1 MSASQ
6 FRILSLNC
14 RRFERYDK
22 LLNIKNYCELYS
34 PNLICFQE
42 IFIPNY
48 LAVFSEDYE
57 VYVNVETNQKIGTA
71 LAIRKGI
78 KIIDFAMC
86 NHGRIIGIKLSNVQ
100 VWNVYAASGS
110 GNKKARELFF
120 RETLP
125 NLMAIWKDDT
135 KHIVQAG
142 DHNCTQRYADSEN
155 IAWQR
160 HHVQQGLLDHMECF
174 GLKDDLLNLK
184 GVGIQGIYSRITN
197 VSKTR
202 IDFIMSNMGMCT
214 DF

>member
-1 MSASQ
+1 MRNQ
-6 FRILSLNC
+6 INHFCIN
-14 RRFERYDK
+14 ER
-22 LLNIKNYCELYS
+22 LCQLYS

-110 GNKKARELFF
+110 GNKKARESFF

-125 NLMAIWKDDT
+125 NLMSIWKDDT

-142 DHNCTQRYADSEN
+142 DHNYYGHVYRFPIFRY
-155 IAWQR
+155 II
-160 HHVQQGLLDHMECF
+160 F
-174 GLKDDLLNLK
+174 G
-184 GVGIQGIYSRITN
+184 S
-197 VSKTR
+197 
-202 IDFIMSNMGMCT
+202 
-214 DF
+214 